1 MAAESIGNLIQT
13 SIPGY
18 SDAADIQAA
27 LRLYHYGSYGY
38 DPANTSTAAL
48 VNPSIAYTIND
59 LQEQID
65 NVSTG
70 ILPSVFTAKGQI
82 LSASAASTPL
92 VLDIGSQGQYLSV
105 NTATGTGLQWS
116 ALPSA
121 TTSTAGIVQ
130 LTNSTAST
138 SVTTAATPNSVK
150 SAYDLADA
158 AIPESIIGAK
168 GDILSGSGTSTP
180 SVLGLGSQGQY
191 LTVNTATTTG
201 LEWIT
206 IPTATTS
213 TAGIVQLTDSTASTS
228 VTTAATPNSVK
239 SAYDLADAAIPES
252 IIGAKGDL
260 LTGTANDTIAV
271 LSIGPNGYILT
282 ADSNETS
289 GMAWKQTTSG
299 LSDTFLLMGG

>member
-168 GDILSGSGTSTP
+168 GD
-180 SVLGLGSQGQY
+180 
-191 LTVNTATTTG
+191 
-201 LEWIT
+201 
-206 IPTATTS
+206 
-213 TAGIVQLTDSTASTS
+213 
-228 VTTAATPNSVK
+228 
-239 SAYDLADAAIPES
+239 
-252 IIGAKGDL
+252 L